1 MITLQKHMA
10 INLFGEEVEINQWQI
25 LDNGVLIGYLPHAVD
40 SEILPL
46 ANFPWN
52 RSDEVV
58 AACVA
63 QRPMLCDEKSEVLP
77 PQTHLKGVIE
87 AIEAQINNES
97 DDDDE

>member
-1 MITLQKHMA
+1 MITLQKHLA
-10 INLFGEEVEINQWQI
+10 INLQGEEIEITQWQI

-46 ANFPWN
+46 ANFPWH

-58 AACVA
+58 KACA
-63 QRPMLCDEKSEVLP
+63 DQRRIFCDEKSQVLP

-87 AIEAQINNES
+87 AIQAQLQDES
-97 DDDDE
+97 DEDDE

>member
-1 MITLQKHMA
+1 MA

-52 RSDEVV
+52 RSEEVV